1 MKVHDPQKMH
11 AAFAEAFN
19 AGKIEDLIALYE
31 PDALLVPQP
40 GQQVTGLSAIRE
52 ALVVFLDLKG
62 RMQIETLS
70 CFQTGDLALLQA
82 SWRLVATG
90 PDNQPIEF
98 FSHTAEVV
106 RKQTDGSWLYVLD
119 NAFAAG

>member
-1 MKVHDPQKMH
+1 MKVNDPQKMH

-19 AGKIEDLIALYE
+19 AGKMDDLIALYE
-31 PDALLVPQP
+31 PDAVLVPQP
-40 GQQVTGLSAIRE
+40 GQQVVGHAGIRE
-52 ALVVFLDLKG
+52 ALMVFLNLNG

-70 CFQTGDLALLQA
+70 CHQAGDLALLQA

-90 PDNQPIEF
+90 PDHQPIEF

-106 RKQTDGSWLYVLD
+106 RKQPDGSWLYVID
-119 NAFAAG
+119 NAFAAS